1 MARITAGGSV
11 IEGEGRICDI
21 MASAGLHVDAY
32 LYIMEGVPVPSDT
45 VISGDE
51 TVDAIRVA
59 SGG

>member
-1 MARITAGGSV
+1 MAFITIGGEV
-11 IEGEGRICDI
+11 FEGEGRISDI
-21 MASAGLHVDAY
+21 MSSLGRHTDAY

-51 TVDAIRVA
+51 KVDAVRVA